1 MKIDFKDKK
10 IVIPI
15 IIFIGVL
22 ALVFLLYKEDE
33 NSAIIDDSTEIKT
46 DVGEV
51 SKRESETPV
60 DDKFVA
66 YDNAIKEQRNKYTA
80 INEIES
86 EDIAQFSDN
95 SAYTE
100 EEMQR
105 FEDEKARKQ
114 REKMRKD
121 MNSNAGYKSIR
132 TNNSDDDEY
141 SSLMKSLKDQQE
153 ERKKIASQPQ
163 QEAQSSSPYEDMRNQ
178 YLFLDSLQKANDPEL
193 QSKLNKEERDR
204 KILEAIERKKLST
217 LKVEKIT
224 NSSVFNTI
232 KREEEGTFIK
242 AIIDENVTGYA
253 GSRLRIR
260 LLEDI
265 TVGNKILK
273 KNNYL
278 YAIITG
284 FGDQRVKLKIVTIMY
299 QNNILPIK
307 LSIYDVDGM
316 EGLYVPESQFREF
329 TKELGEASVQGVSTN
344 SVDGGDSQNQFFT
357 SIAQRLF
364 QSTSSAISKIIRMN
378 KAKLKYESHI
388 FLVDDTAMEE
398 TRKSIYEQN
407 KNKQ

>member
-1 MKIDFKDKK
+1 
-10 IVIPI
+10 
-15 IIFIGVL
+15 
-22 ALVFLLYKEDE
+22 
-33 NSAIIDDSTEIKT
+33 
-46 DVGEV
+46 
-51 SKRESETPV
+51 
-60 DDKFVA
+60 
-66 YDNAIKEQRNKYTA
+66 
-80 INEIES
+80 
-86 EDIAQFSDN
+86 
-95 SAYTE
+95 
-100 EEMQR
+100 
-105 FEDEKARKQ
+105 
-114 REKMRKD
+114 
-121 MNSNAGYKSIR
+121 
-132 TNNSDDDEY
+132 
-141 SSLMKSLKDQQE
+141 
-153 ERKKIASQPQ
+153 
-163 QEAQSSSPYEDMRNQ
+163 
-178 YLFLDSLQKANDPEL
+178 LDSLQKANDPEL
-193 QSKLNKEERDR
+193 QSKLDKEERDR

-217 LKVEKIT
+217 LKVEKIA

-242 AIIDENVTGYA
+242 AIIDENITGYA

-265 TVGNKILK
+265 AVGNKILK

-284 FGDQRVKLKIVTIMY
+284 FGDQRVKLQIVTIMY
-299 QNNILPIK
+299 ENSILPIK

-316 EGLYVPESQFREF
+316 EGLYIPSSQFREF
-329 TKELGEASVQGVSTN
+329 TKELGDASVQGVSTN

-388 FLVDDTAMEE
+388 YLVDDTAMEE

>member
-60 DDKFVA
+60 DDKFAA

-86 EDIAQFSDN
+86 EEIAQFSDN

-121 MNSNAGYKSIR
+121 MNSNAGYKPIR
-132 TNNSDDDEY
+132 TNNSDDEY
-141 SSLMKSLKDQQE
+141 SSLMQSLKDQQE
-153 ERKKIASQPQ
+153 DRKKIASQPQ
-163 QEAQSSSPYEDMRNQ
+163 QETQSSSPYEDMRNQ

-193 QSKLNKEERDR
+193 QSKLDKEERDR

-217 LKVEKIT
+217 LKVEKIA

-242 AIIDENVTGYA
+242 AIIDENITGYA

-265 TVGNKILK
+265 AVGNKILK

-284 FGDQRVKLKIVTIMY
+284 FGDQRVKLQIVTIMY
-299 QNNILPIK
+299 ENSILPIK

-316 EGLYVPESQFREF
+316 EGLYVPSSQFREF
-329 TKELGEASVQGVSTN
+329 TKELGDASVQGVSTN

-388 FLVDDTAMEE
+388 YLVDDTAMEE
-398 TRKSIYEQN
+398 TRKLIYEQN